1 MEKKSIGTNLLKIA
15 LPLLLGGAILYW
27 MYRDFDFRT
36 VGHVMLHN
44 MNWTWMLLS
53 FPFGILA
60 QMIRG
65 WRWKQTLEPM
75 FRGAEE
81 ESRYEEEESRYE
93 VRGTRYENTSAAAS
107 SGEGNLVPR
116 TSYLVPRKNTP
127 EKNTSAAASSGEG
140 NLVPRTSHLVP
151 RKNTPRKNT
160 PRTSTCVN
168 AVFLSYA
175 VSLIIPRIGEFTRC
189 GVLKRWEDISFS
201 KALGTVV
208 TERAVD
214 TIVVMLYSGLIL
226 LIEMSVFGS
235 FFRKTGTSIDRI
247 LSSFSLTGYLVTA
260 VCGVAALILLHL
272 LLKNL
277 SIYNK
282 VKTTLSGIWEGVL
295 SLRGVKDLP
304 LYLLFSVGIWVCYFL
319 HYYLTFFCFD
329 FTADLGIGCALVSF
343 VVANFAVIVPT
354 PNGAGP
360 WHFAIKTMLILYGVQ
375 DEQAL
380 FFVLIVH
387 TVQTLLVVALGI
399 YAWGA
404 LLFSRRNLEERFRG
418 ERREERG
425 ERLLQNQ
432 REERDYSRIR
442 ERREERD

>member
-27 MYRDFDFRT
+27 MYRDFDFKT
-36 VGHVMLHN
+36 VGYVMLHK
-44 MNWTWMLLS
+44 MDWTWMLLS

-60 QMIRG
+60 QACRG

-75 FRGAEE
+75 
-81 ESRYEEEESRYE
+81 
-93 VRGTRYENTSAAAS
+93 
-107 SGEGNLVPR
+107 GE
-116 TSYLVPRKNTP
+116 K
-127 EKNTSAAASSGEG
+127 
-140 NLVPRTSHLVP
+140 
-151 RKNTPRKNT
+151 
-160 PRTSTCVN
+160 PRTSTVVN

-175 VSLIIPRIGEFTRC
+175 VSLVIPRIGEFTRC
-189 GVLKRWEDISFS
+189 GVLKRWEGISFS

-214 TIVVMLYSGLIL
+214 TFVVMLYSGLIL
-226 LIEMSVFGS
+226 LVEMSVFGS

-282 VKTTLSGIWEGVL
+282 VKTTLSGIWEGIL
-295 SLRGVKDLP
+295 SLRGVKNLP

-329 FTADLGIGCALVSF
+329 FTADLGLGCALVSF

-375 DEQAL
+375 DEKAL
-380 FFVLIVH
+380 YFVLIVH
-387 TVQTLLVVALGI
+387 TVQTMLVILLGI
-399 YAWGA
+399 YAWLA
-404 LLFSRRNLEERFRG
+404 LNFTKPSVTNNNLQLSEVVK
-418 ERREERG
+418 
-425 ERLLQNQ
+425 
-432 REERDYSRIR
+432 
-442 ERREERD
+442 